1 MSAVP
6 PPAASA
12 AAGRP
17 DGWSQRWR
25 DNSTRWVHTSQGG
38 FDRRRYDVV
47 ELPEAPARSFV
58 ARHHYLAGWPATVHR
73 FGLLDLRAVPDEHAV
88 TVQGHS
94 LVGVVVLGSPMNDRV
109 LTNVF
114 PDLEP
119 FGQSLEMS
127 RICLDDTV
135 PGNGESWTVTRAL
148 HLAAGH
154 GIRGVVTFA
163 DPEPQLRRLADG
175 TVLGSPT
182 GHLGIMYQALNARFT
197 GRATPRTLTVL
208 PDGTILTAR
217 STAKIIGQESGA
229 AAVAR
234 RLHGLGATPAAAGQD
249 PRTWLRGALAEIG
262 ARSRRHPGTYRYA
275 LRAGRT
281 RAERTRTRIAL
292 AALPYPKHPTHGGP
306 PDPALRGDH

>member
-6 PPAASA
+6 PSPEIA
-12 AAGRP
+12 AAGRT

-25 DNSTRWVHTSQGG
+25 DNSPRWVHTSQGG
-38 FDRRRYDVV
+38 FDQRRYDVI

-73 FGLLDLRAVPDEHAV
+73 FGLLDLRAVPDEHTI

-94 LVGVVVLGSPMNDRV
+94 LVGVVVLGSPMSSRV

-163 DPEPQLRRLADG
+163 DPEPRLRRLADG
-175 TVLGSPT
+175 TVIGSPT

-197 GRATPRTLTVL
+197 GRATPRTLTLL

-217 STAKIIGQESGA
+217 SAAKIIGRESGA
-229 AAVAR
+229 GAVVQ
-234 RLHGLGATPAAAGQD
+234 RLHDLGASPVAAGQD
-249 PRTWLRGALAEIG
+249 RRAWLRGALTEIG
-262 ARSRRHPGTYRYA
+262 VQRRRHPGTYRFCRRLA
-275 LRAGRT
+275 RVADWPLTLPGRW
-281 RAERTRTRIAL
+281 A
-292 AALPYPKHPTHGGP
+292 
-306 PDPALRGDH
+306 PAC